1 LSGGDVIIVIGGD
14 NKYKGED
21 EEEREVIS
29 RWAKRKVFSQFSEEY
44 LDGRKSFIFS
54 WNKKHREIHEKA
66 LSHHFDPNKNGR
78 KFEYQ
83 PDQRKEQPEAATPPP
98 SRLKELI
105 PPFRRCFSL
114 SGEQQYESEPPLK
127 PESSLRHYGDLSS
140 GLESPKDA
148 RILVLICGSSSLSKQ
163 DELRV
168 EKVVKDY
175 VNETEKIVAGWF
187 KRGIVNL
194 EPDALLQLLTLSSDV
209 TRIGPNQGNSSEWG
223 LHRETD
229 RQVQALQ
236 PRRATANYP
245 ATRGRAHQE
254 TVILECRLFY
264 GKNFQS
270 RLDLL
275 NKIHDSKVV
284 DSIYAN
290 LFEKYKT
297 IALAFV
303 KFFTDTSGYLRYTVE
318 IRSAEDPDVEGVQIA
333 DNETLLLSTLVR
345 YGNVSFEN
353 GDVQFH
359 RVDFNLPPGIADD
372 LKSVFE
378 RYPKVSLFIV
388 RNEKGELRCH
398 YITGAFNKV
407 LGIVLIK

>member
-1 LSGGDVIIVIGGD
+1 MKLNGGQFTFSTDLGDKTIVASLFV
-14 NKYKGED
+14 
-21 EEEREVIS
+21 EVTS
-29 RWAKRKVFSQFSEEY
+29 AVAF
-44 LDGRKSFIFS
+44 
-54 WNKKHREIHEKA
+54 
-66 LSHHFDPNKNGR
+66 
-78 KFEYQ
+78 
-83 PDQRKEQPEAATPPP
+83 
-98 SRLKELI
+98 
-105 PPFRRCFSL
+105 CFC
-114 SGEQQYESEPPLK
+114 P
-127 PESSLRHYGDLSS
+127 
-140 GLESPKDA
+140 DA

-270 RLDLL
+270 RFDLL

-407 LGIVLIK
+407 LGSFNKIRRSARDHFKK

>member
-1 LSGGDVIIVIGGD
+1 MKLNGQFTLSTDLGDKTIVASLFV
-14 NKYKGED
+14 
-21 EEEREVIS
+21 EVTS
-29 RWAKRKVFSQFSEEY
+29 AVAFF
-44 LDGRKSFIFS
+44 FC
-54 WNKKHREIHEKA
+54 
-66 LSHHFDPNKNGR
+66 P
-78 KFEYQ
+78 
-83 PDQRKEQPEAATPPP
+83 
-98 SRLKELI
+98 
-105 PPFRRCFSL
+105 
-114 SGEQQYESEPPLK
+114 
-127 PESSLRHYGDLSS
+127 
-140 GLESPKDA
+140 DA

-194 EPDALLQLLTLSSDV
+194 EPDALLQLLTPSSDV
-209 TRIGPNQGNSSEWG
+209 TRIGPNQGNSSECG

-236 PRRATANYP
+236 PRGSTANYP

-270 RLDLL
+270 RFDLL
-275 NKIHDSKVV
+275 NRIHDSKVV

-303 KFFTDTSGYLRYTVE
+303 KFLTDTSGYLRYTVE

-359 RVDFNLPPGIADD
+359 RVDFNLHPVIADD

-398 YITGAFNKV
+398 YITGALNKI
-407 LGIVLIK
+407 LGSFLIK